1 MENGLL
7 ADHKMIVCILGHG
20 TGVNVIAR
28 LFEEKGLSTSNV
40 TSGRGISASASTHVG
55 SEGGTEVD
63 LLNVAVPTERADE
76 IFNFIY
82 DAANLDRPHAGLIFQ
97 YAISFVTPFELPEMN

>member
-1 MENGLL
+1 MENVLP

-28 LFEEKGLSTSNV
+28 LFEERGISTSNV
-40 TSGRGISASASTHVG
+40 TSGRGISASASTYIG
-55 SEGGTEVD
+55 NEGETEVD
-63 LLNVAVPTERADE
+63 LLNVVVPTERADE

-82 DAANLDRPHAGLIFQ
+82 DAANLNRPDAGLIFQ
-97 YAISFVTPFELPEMN
+97 YAISFVTPFELPEIK